1 MATSVNNFFN
11 SVNLQ
16 PYFDN
21 QYVLGAVTLFLIL
34 YGSLAQQTL
43 PDQMYRLFDNGV
55 FTTFMFLV
63 IAFIG
68 TQDIKVAFV
77 VALIY
82 GLMMHN
88 FSQKKINEAFLSGLR
103 NEGFHGG
110 PVVYD
115 HNGHRKI

>member
-1 MATSVNNFFN
+1 MADSATSFIN
-11 SVNLQ
+11 SIDLK

-21 QYVLGAVTLFLIL
+21 PYVLGAVTMILIL

-43 PDQMYRLFDNGV
+43 PNFMYKLFDNRL
-55 FTTFMFLV
+55 FTMLMFLA

-68 TQDIKVAFV
+68 TQDFKVAFV

-82 GLMMHN
+82 GVMMHN

-103 NEGFHGG
+103 NEGFFSGQIA
-110 PVVYD
+110 YD
-115 HNGHRKI
+115 HNGHRKL